1 MAQILVVDNE
11 ERMCK
16 VIKAGLE
23 LEDHNVDIAFSGAE
37 ALDRLRRNKKYD
49 LVITDLKM
57 QEIDGLQVL
66 RAAKELSI
74 GPEVILITAFASQHT
89 AIEAMRLGAYDYLIK
104 PFEMD
109 ELIMRINRIM
119 EQKQIHEE
127 NIQLR
132 EELGSFQVPNIVGK
146 SEKMRE
152 VYRLINKV
160 AATDATVLLRG
171 ESGTGKEL
179 VSEAIHHKGPRSAS
193 KFITV
198 NCAAVPENL
207 LESELFGYEKGA
219 FTGATQRKIGLFELA
234 HKGTIFLDEIG
245 DVSLSIQAK
254 LLRVLQN
261 KEIIRVG
268 GSEKINVDARII
280 AATNRNLE
288 EMIDQASFRSD
299 LFYRINI
306 FPLHLPPLR
315 EHKEDIP
322 ELMQHFLNKLGPK
335 EITSAAK
342 KTLMEYNWPGN
353 VRELIN
359 ILERATIVAET
370 SIDVKH
376 LPLEIQTPD
385 IEKGFIKIPEEGI
398 KLDQVEREFILSAL
412 QKAAGNK
419 TQAAQYLGISRRRLY
434 SMMERFGIGI

>member
-1 MAQILVVDNE
+1 
-11 ERMCK
+11 
-16 VIKAGLE
+16 
-23 LEDHNVDIAFSGAE
+23 
-37 ALDRLRRNKKYD
+37 
-49 LVITDLKM
+49 M

-66 RAAKELSI
+66 QSAKELSI
-74 GPEVILITAFASQHT
+74 APEVILITAFASQQT

-119 EQKQIHEE
+119 EQKQIHKE

-160 AATDATVLLRG
+160 AETDATVLLRG

-179 VSEAIHHKGPRSAS
+179 VAEAIHHKSNRSAN

-234 HKGTIFLDEIG
+234 HRGTIFLDEIG

-288 EMIDQASFRSD
+288 EMIDQAHFRSD

-335 EITSAAK
+335 EITSSAR

-359 ILERATIVAET
+359 ILERASIVAET
-370 SIDVKH
+370 SIDVAH

-398 KLDQVEREFILSAL
+398 KLDQVEREFILLAL

-434 SMMERFGIGI
+434 SMMERFGIRG